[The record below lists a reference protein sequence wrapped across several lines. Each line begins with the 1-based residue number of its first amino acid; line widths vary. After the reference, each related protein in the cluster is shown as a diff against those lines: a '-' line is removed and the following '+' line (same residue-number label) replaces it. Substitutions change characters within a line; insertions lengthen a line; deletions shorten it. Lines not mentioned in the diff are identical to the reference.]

1 MAAVNSTMLALGTAC
16 PDFQL
21 PDGHGKEQRL
31 ADFAGAPALVV
42 AFISNHCPYV
52 MHLREGLADFGRDMD
67 ELGVAMVAI
76 GSNNVER
83 YPADGPDKMIEE
95 SRNWGYTFA
104 YLYDETQAV
113 AKAFKAACT
122 PDFYV
127 FDGRGKLTYR
137 GQFDDSRPGNGLPVT
152 GGDLRNAVHATVDGR
167 ALPLEQLP
175 SIGCNIKWKPGN
187 EPDYFG

>member
-1 MAAVNSTMLALGTAC
+1 MVAVNSTMVPLGTPC
-16 PDFQL
+16 PEFQL
-21 PDGHGKEQRL
+21 ADGSGKMYRQAE
-31 ADFAGAPALVV
+31 FAQAPALVV

-52 MHLREGLADFGRDMD
+52 KHLREGLADFGRDVA

-83 YPADGPDKMIEE
+83 YPDDAPEKMVEE
-95 SRNWGYTFA
+95 AQVWGYNFP
-104 YLYDETQAV
+104 YLYDATQEV

-122 PDFYV
+122 PDYYV
-127 FDGRGKLTYR
+127 YDGVGRLVYR

-152 GGDLRNAVHATVDGR
+152 GGDLRNAVHATVAGR
-167 ALPLEQLP
+167 ALPPEQVP
-175 SIGCNIKWKPGN
+175 SIGCNIKWIPGN